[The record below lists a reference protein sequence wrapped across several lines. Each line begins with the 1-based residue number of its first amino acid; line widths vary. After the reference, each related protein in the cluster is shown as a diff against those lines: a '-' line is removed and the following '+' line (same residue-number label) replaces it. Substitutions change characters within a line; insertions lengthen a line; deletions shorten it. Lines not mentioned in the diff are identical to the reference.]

1 MHIASQWLML
11 QYVYIVNN
19 YCALKLP
26 VLQLNSFREQKR
38 KDYVLNLPTP
48 TTIIPSLLLTGFW
61 IF

>member
-48 TTIIPSLLLTGFW
+48 TTI
-61 IF
+61 